1 MFEERKKK
9 ALEKLNEAIKN
20 KKVDKPIKDFLIKI
34 NEYKN
39 VYTTSSCAGRIV
51 VLVDKGSKKDSFFAG
66 KWHDLIKAEIV
77 WNKIVEYSKENLV
90 WLKQEPFILHI
101 VCKKLKDAA
110 NIIKIARDV
119 GFKHSGIISIKK
131 EKIVCEI
138 NGIDRVEIPAVINGK
153 IVISRDFFYDL
164 IDFMNSKL
172 LRNKCLREK
181 FFENLFKYLDY
192 SNK

>member
-20 KKVDKPIKDFLIKI
+20 KEVDEPIKNFLIKI

-39 VYTTSSCAGRIV
+39 VYTTSSCAGRII

-66 KWHDLIKAEIV
+66 KWHDLVKAEIV
-77 WNKIVEYSKENLV
+77 WNRIVEYSKESLV

-119 GFKHSGIISIKK
+119 GFKHSGIISMKK

-153 IVISRDFFYDL
+153 IVISKDFFYDL

-172 LRNKCLREK
+172 LRNKYLREK

>member
-20 KKVDKPIKDFLIKI
+20 REVDEPIKDFLIKI

-39 VYTTSSCAGRIV
+39 VYTTSSCAGRII
-51 VLVDKGSKKDSFFAG
+51 VLVDKGNKKDSFFVG
-66 KWHDLIKAEIV
+66 KWHDLVRAEIV
-77 WNKIVEYSKENLV
+77 WNRIVEYSKESLV

-119 GFKHSGIISIKK
+119 GFKHSGIISMKK

-153 IVISRDFFYDL
+153 IVISKDFFYDL

-172 LRNKCLREK
+172 LRNKYLRER
-181 FFENLFKYLDY
+181 FFESLFKYLDY
-192 SNK
+192 SNR

>member
-20 KKVDKPIKDFLIKI
+20 REVDEPIKDFLIKI

-39 VYTTSSCAGRIV
+39 VYTTSSCAGRII

-77 WNKIVEYSKENLV
+77 WSRIVEYSKENLV

-119 GFKHSGIISIKK
+119 GFKHSGIISMKK

-153 IVISRDFFYDL
+153 IVISKDFFYDL

-172 LRNKCLREK
+172 LRNKYLREK
-181 FFENLFKYLDY
+181 FFESLFKYLDY

>member
-101 VCKKLKDAA
+101 VCKELKDAA

-119 GFKHSGIISIKK
+119 GFKHSGIISMKK

-153 IVISRDFFYDL
+153 IVISKDFFYDL
-164 IDFMNSKL
+164 IDFMNSKV
-172 LRNKCLREK
+172 LRNKYLREK